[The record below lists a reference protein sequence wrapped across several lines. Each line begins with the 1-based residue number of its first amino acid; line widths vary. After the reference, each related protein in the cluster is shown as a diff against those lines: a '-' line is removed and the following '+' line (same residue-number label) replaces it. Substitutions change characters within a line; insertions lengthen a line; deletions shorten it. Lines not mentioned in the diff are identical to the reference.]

1 LVLILFLSNL
11 IALHAGTPVVVSQ
24 TTLTAMFVV
33 LGIILIGIGFGVMSK
48 NRESLLLHRWSMS
61 VAVALATGA
70 ILLVMLPAA
79 LNFYID
85 PDLQFFS
92 PLSLFT
98 FVHVVI
104 GVPAITLGLIYAFGD
119 LPQKLRR
126 WMRWTAIFWVGSL
139 ALGTIVFLEMLGL
152 LPF

>member
-1 LVLILFLSNL
+1 MVIHLFLFNL

-33 LGIILIGIGFGVMSK
+33 LGIILIGIGFGSVSK

-61 VAVALATGA
+61 VAVALASGA
-70 ILLVMLPAA
+70 ILLVMIPTAF
-79 LNFYID
+79 NFYID

-92 PLSLFT
+92 SLSFFTLF
-98 FVHVVI
+98 HAVI
-104 GVPAITLGLIYAFGD
+104 GAFAITLGLIYAFGD

-126 WMRWTAIFWVGSL
+126 WMRWASIFWVGSL

>member
-1 LVLILFLSNL
+1 MVEILFLFNL

-33 LGIILIGIGFGVMSK
+33 LAIILIGIGFGRVSK

-61 VAVALATGA
+61 VAVALSFMA
-70 ILLVMLPAA
+70 ILLVMLPTAF
-79 LNFYID
+79 NFYID

-92 PLSLFT
+92 SLSLFT
-98 FVHVVI
+98 FIHLVI
-104 GVPAITLGLIYAFGD
+104 GVFAISLGLIYAFGD

-126 WMRWTAIFWVGSL
+126 WMRWTAIFWVVSL